1 MSWSDPE
8 RTITTK
14 GQALPIQRD
23 EQTGLPNPFL
33 THLER
38 IETPEASRQLLEG
51 ALDVGEFEPVLQGGA
66 PWLYQAVHIHVG
78 ELPVVAFISGPAQ
91 GLIQASNDLTLVLGY
106 GGEQRVR
113 QKGVLWTCRENT
125 CLLLAP
131 KSSWSFEHTLA
142 SNVIFRLHVET
153 LKRTAMAMGGWRE
166 APPQWQ
172 ERIEQAH
179 GWQIPSEAQGQSMQL
194 FLRQV
199 MAMANDLL
207 SFSQTLLDRMHL
219 EDQIYRLVAAMLIPE
234 LRQESP
240 HNRMR
245 QRQVHCRD
253 AFDELIDYILANLG
267 EPLNLTDLENHS
279 NYSRRTLQYAFRERF
294 GCTPCQWIRR
304 QRLKL
309 AHQRLQNP
317 QARDSV
323 SEIAFAC
330 GYRSISR
337 FSVDFK
343 RHYHIKPSHLLNKD
357 DSPSRSPRLSWV
369 GAGQPRAQSA

>member
-8 RTITTK
+8 RATNAREQTL
-14 GQALPIQRD
+14 ALDRD
-23 EQTGLPNPFL
+23 DQTGLPNPFL
-33 THLER
+33 SHLER

-66 PWLYQAVHIHVG
+66 PWLYQGVNIHVG

-106 GGEQRVR
+106 GGEKRVR

-131 KSSWSFEHTLA
+131 KSSWSFENTLA
-142 SNVIFRLHVET
+142 SNVVFRIHAET

-172 ERIEQAH
+172 ERMEQAH
-179 GWQIPSEAQGQSMQL
+179 GWQIPTETQGQSMQV

-199 MAMANDLL
+199 MTISNDLL

-240 HNRMR
+240 HNRLR
-245 QRQVHCRD
+245 QRQEHGRD

-267 EPLNLTDLENHS
+267 EPLNLTNLENHS
-279 NYSRRTLQYAFRERF
+279 HYSRRTLQYVFRDRF
-294 GCTPCQWIRR
+294 GCTPSQWIRK
-304 QRLKL
+304 QRLEM
-309 AHQRLQNP
+309 AHHRLQNP
-317 QARDSV
+317 QPRDSV

-330 GYRSISR
+330 GYRSMSL
-337 FSVDFK
+337 FSLDFQQ
-343 RHYHIKPSHLLNKD
+343 HYHIKPSHLLREGLRR
-357 DSPSRSPRLSWV
+357 SPSS
-369 GAGQPRAQSA
+369 